1 MNLDDKK
8 EKFEKSI
15 EFVQKELSSIRTSRA
30 TPSLIENIRVSVYG
44 VETPMIQVASI
55 SSPEPK
61 QLLIEPWDKNILKD
75 IEKSI
80 QTTSLG
86 LSVSNEGS
94 FVRVTMPPMTE
105 ETRNEV
111 IKVLNEKI
119 EKGRQNLRG
128 VRDEVKE
135 EIVKAEKDK
144 EITEDDKFSLLEE
157 LDKMTREYT
166 DEVGEIGK
174 KKEEE
179 IKI

>member
-8 EKFEKSI
+8 EKFENVI
-15 EFVQKELSSIRTSRA
+15 EFIQKELSSVRTSRA
-30 TPSLIENIRVSVYG
+30 TPSLVENIKVSVYG

-75 IEKSI
+75 IEKAI

-86 LSVSNEGS
+86 LSVSNEGT

-105 ETRNEV
+105 ETRNQV

-119 EKGRQNLRG
+119 EKGKQNLRG
-128 VRDEVKE
+128 VRDDVKE
-135 EIVKAEKDK
+135 EIVKSEKDK
-144 EITEDDKFSLLEE
+144 EITEDDKFGLLEE

-179 IKI
+179 IRI